1 MILCVKLRPPT
12 PHPVLLSSTTKGY
25 ALALAATLLWAGN
38 VIASVYLADDFS
50 PGFLSLA
57 RWIIG
62 AAAFAPFV
70 WGAFAKTRRD
80 ALRRDAPRI
89 LISGALGI
97 ALFNLLFY
105 TGAGGTT
112 ALNLGLIAITVP
124 IFILGIDRFY
134 FGVRT
139 TGRQKLG
146 FALVTVGIVGT
157 VAKGD
162 LEALRTLS
170 FGTADLWVLAAA
182 AVFSVYSVVVSRG
195 ERHVPADVFQFGT
208 FLVGL
213 AAVAPFAGFEFA
225 RSGWPAV
232 SAPQAWALLYVGVG
246 ASLLAYQAWTRA
258 LRILGP
264 TRAGV
269 LYNMLP
275 IFSTALAY
283 WLLEEEVSGPQAL
296 AGGLVIMG
304 VLVAVGEGAASS

>member
-1 MILCVKLRPPT
+1 M
-12 PHPVLLSSTTKGY
+12 GY

-38 VIASVYLADDFS
+38 VIASVYLADDFA
-50 PGFLSLA
+50 PGFLSLS
-57 RWIIG
+57 RWVIG

-70 WGAFAKTRRD
+70 LLASHKATPCSAGPSYARGPAKTQHG

-89 LISGALGI
+89 LISGVLGI

-124 IFILGIDRFY
+124 VFILGIDRFY

-139 TGRQKLG
+139 TARQKLG
-146 FALVTVGIVGT
+146 FALVTGGILGT

-162 LEALRTLS
+162 LEVLRTLS
-170 FGTADLWVLAAA
+170 FGTADAWVLAAA
-182 AVFSVYSVVVSRG
+182 AVFSVYSVVVSQG
-195 ERHVPADVFQFGT
+195 ERHLPADVFQFAT

-213 AAVAPFAGFEFA
+213 VVITPFAGYEFA
-225 RSGWPAV
+225 RSGWPTV
-232 SAPQAWALLYVGVG
+232 TAPQAWALLYVGVG
-246 ASLLAYQAWTRA
+246 ASLLAYQAWAGA

-264 TRAGV
+264 TRAGL
-269 LYNMLP
+269 LYNTLP

-283 WLLEEEVSGPQAL
+283 WLLDEGVTGPQAL
-296 AGGLVIMG
+296 AGGLVIAG
-304 VLVAVGEGAASS
+304 VLVTVGEREGGGLA